1 MTSMGER
8 RGSYNG
14 LDEIPEEKG
23 HLEDISVDRRII
35 LKWVFKKSVGTAW
48 TGLTLLHI
56 GISGRLL

>member
-23 HLEDISVDRRII
+23 HLEDISVDRSII
-35 LKWVFKKSVGTAW
+35 LKWFFKK
-48 TGLTLLHI
+48 
-56 GISGRLL
+56 

>member
-14 LDEIPEEKG
+14 LDEIPEEEG

-35 LKWVFKKSVGTAW
+35 LKWIFKKSVGRAW
-48 TGLTLLHI
+48 TGLTLLRV
-56 GISGRLL
+56 GIRGGLL